1 MVDEMQGNGDEV
13 PLADVESGIEWLDAA
28 VVWTRRHRRLAVSVT
43 SAVDQCVEAAQFGGF
58 PWCPDG
64 FPNDLW
70 DALLSPVG
78 SPGDPVT
85 PDDLFRQDSTF
96 HFVRGLADPN
106 GVSFESVNF
115 LGRYVRHRDLLLWLE
130 APASAD
136 DDLFRRDATFVR
148 EPAAVLIDDG
158 TELNPVD
165 D

>member
-1 MVDEMQGNGDEV
+1 M
-13 PLADVESGIEWLDAA
+13 I
-28 VVWTRRHRRLAVSVT
+28 TRRGGPVNDFAFAIVSRGEHLVSLRSANFPDRLLRHRNFEIHL
-43 SAVDQCVEAAQFGGF
+43 
-58 PWCPDG
+58 
-64 FPNDLW
+64 
-70 DALLSPVG
+70 
-78 SPGDPVT
+78 DPVT

-115 LGRYVRHRDLLLWLE
+115 PGRYVRHRDLLLWLE